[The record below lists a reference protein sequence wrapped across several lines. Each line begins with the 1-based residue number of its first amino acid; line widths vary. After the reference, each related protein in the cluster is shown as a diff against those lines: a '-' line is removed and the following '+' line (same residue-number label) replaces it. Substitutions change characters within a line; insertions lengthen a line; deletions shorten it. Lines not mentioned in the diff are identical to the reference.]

1 MKVLLKRYS
10 TNQNLT
16 NSDILWLDILNKEF
30 ITGHQENFTQDYQSF
45 LQEFKSMFQLETK
58 WSFRLW
64 TRQFCKNAF
73 INLRYQGKHLTWR
86 QLSYYDYGG
95 EFIGPKYYPTDFGS
109 CCLVVPHLFFNP
121 MNSSSLEN
129 KTYEETWFEVMAHS
143 LNGETNGLDI
153 VLDTE
158 QFNYAYHQANA
169 AGFRISLHHHNSKPM
184 MSFSSQLIHAGTET
198 IIDIKPTVTY
208 TTDHAISKFS
218 PEERGCF
225 TKEEIKLNFLKRM
238 LGYQYDLNNCI
249 IDEGIRDI
257 IWNCRCIPSFLV
269 SDDAVRVF

>member
-1 MKVLLKRYS
+1 
-10 TNQNLT
+10 
-16 NSDILWLDILNKEF
+16 
-30 ITGHQENFTQDYQSF
+30 
-45 LQEFKSMFQLETK
+45 
-58 WSFRLW
+58 
-64 TRQFCKNAF
+64 
-73 INLRYQGKHLTWR
+73 
-86 QLSYYDYGG
+86 
-95 EFIGPKYYPTDFGS
+95 
-109 CCLVVPHLFFNP
+109 

-218 PEERGCF
+218 PEERGCLQKCHIWYLR
-225 TKEEIKLNFLKRM
+225 TLN
-238 LGYQYDLNNCI
+238 
-249 IDEGIRDI
+249 
-257 IWNCRCIPSFLV
+257 PV
-269 SDDAVRVF
+269 